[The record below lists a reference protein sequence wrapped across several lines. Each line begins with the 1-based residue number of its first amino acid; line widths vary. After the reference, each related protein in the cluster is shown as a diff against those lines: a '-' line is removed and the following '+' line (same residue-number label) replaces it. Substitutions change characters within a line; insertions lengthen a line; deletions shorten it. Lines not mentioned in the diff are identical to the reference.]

1 MWRWVTRGLVLT
13 CASLF
18 AALALAQSQPAG
30 FVGGVDLPDP
40 NVTQSGVVL
49 VKGFAYDIQQLTRIE
64 LYVDDAY
71 QYNVNMGIPRI
82 DVVELYTPQ
91 YPGIQNASPGFQI
104 GFLASRYTNGAH
116 TVSLKAYTTDGQSI
130 EFGRRTINIDN
141 TLNQSPFGFL
151 DIPTGAGTYS
161 ATSAFPV
168 VGWATDTDGI
178 GEVDVYIDGLIMQS
192 AIYGDPRPDVGN
204 TFPDFPAAIFSGFIA
219 NVDTT
224 RIQDGVHLLEV
235 RATDTKGIARL
246 IGRRQIQVFN
256 TEGTDRP
263 FGYVDEPKRDAVL
276 FGTFCGTVPSV
287 NISPPVNFKSHI
299 TPVRG
304 WALDLAPRTEVGRVS
319 YVELLI
325 DGVGWSSAPQDCGF
339 NPLFNQYAN
348 CYGLSRFDV
357 ERYYP
362 NYPDSPRSGYMFT
375 LDVGALIA
383 LGVSRGNHVLKVRV
397 GDQQGTFSE
406 LPTSDGIPVFFQC
419 LGDNNNFP
427 SVGFIDS
434 PVNYDYLKGNAVFQG
449 WAVDEDSGVAAV
461 TMIIDG
467 NPVGNAQIHL
477 PRPDVAQQNPQYFF
491 QAATSGWKFIMDT
504 TRLSNARH
512 RLTVE
517 VTDTSGVQTIIGSVD
532 FYTQNP

>member
-13 CASLF
+13 CASLI
-18 AALALAQSQPAG
+18 AAGALAQSQPTG

-40 NVTQSGVVL
+40 TVVQSGVVL
-49 VKGFAYDIQQLTRIE
+49 VKGYAYDVQQLTRIE
-64 LYVDDAY
+64 LYVDDAF
-71 QYNVNMGIPRI
+71 QYNVNMGLPRI

-91 YPGIQNASPGFQI
+91 YPGIQNAAPGFQV
-104 GFLASRYTNGAH
+104 GFLASRYSNGAH
-116 TVSLKAYTTDGQSI
+116 TISVKAYTTDGQSI

-151 DIPTGAGTYS
+151 DIPDPAGIYN

-178 GEVDVYIDGLIMQS
+178 SEVDVYIDGLIQQS
-192 AIYGDPRPDVGN
+192 AIYGDPRPDVAN
-204 TFPDFPAAIFSGFIA
+204 TFPDFPAAVFSGFIA

-224 RIQDGVHLLEV
+224 RILDGVHLLDV
-235 RATDTKGIARL
+235 RATDTKGVSRL

-256 TEGTDRP
+256 SEAEDKP
-263 FGYVDEPKRDAVL
+263 FGYIDEPKRDAVL
-276 FGTFCGTVPSV
+276 YGTFCGQVPSSPV
-287 NISPPVNFKSHI
+287 SPPVNLNSHI

-325 DGVGWSSAPQDCGF
+325 DGVEWASTNDCGF
-339 NPLFNQYAN
+339 NTLFNQYAN
-348 CYGLSRFDV
+348 CYGLPRFDV

-362 NYPDSPRSGYMFT
+362 NYPDAPRSGYMFT
-375 LDVGALIA
+375 LDVGALVGF
-383 LGVSRGNHVLKVRV
+383 GVAPGNHVLKVRV
-397 GDQQGTFSE
+397 GDRQGTFSE
-406 LPTSDGIPVFFQC
+406 LPNPDGIPVFFEC
-419 LGDNNNFP
+419 VADLNDFP
-427 SVGFIDS
+427 SVGFIDA

-449 WAVDEDSGVAAV
+449 WAVDENAGVTAV
-461 TMIIDG
+461 TMFIDG
-467 NPVGNAQIHL
+467 NNVGNAQIGL
-477 PRPDVAQQNPQYFF
+477 PRPDVAQQNPQFF
-491 QAATSGWKFIMDT
+491 VQGANSGWKFVMDT
-504 TRLSNARH
+504 TRLPSARH

-517 VTDTSGVQTIIGSVD
+517 VTDGRGHQTIIGSVD